1 MRHPPI
7 MVPKGRLQIC
17 CKFCQVSASCHSS
30 AMTPNNT
37 ADAPKTIGPHN
48 AVFIRKK
55 QRCRCLRPVAQARSF
70 PLYVLLRGGHFR
82 SMFCSVS
89 EKRGM
94 HEFAY
99 FSIGG
104 LPTKSGST
112 ASAAS
117 QYRLR
122 DLHVN
127 IMLNPHAATQVRMSS
142 YERQAGGNPKV
153 RVADNRGV
161 EPGGLRRL
169 VNLKGWAARQHP

>member
-37 ADAPKTIGPHN
+37 ADAPKTIRPYN

-55 QRCRCLRPVAQARSF
+55 QRRHCFGPVAQARLF
-70 PLYVLLRGGHFR
+70 PLYVLLRVGETRHAR
-82 SMFCSVS
+82 I
-89 EKRGM
+89 
-94 HEFAY
+94 AY

-117 QYRLR
+117 QYSLR
-122 DLHVN
+122 DLYVN

-142 YERQAGGNPKV
+142 YERQAGSNPKV
-153 RVADNRGV
+153 RVADYPDRIVALGC
-161 EPGGLRRL
+161 
-169 VNLKGWAARQHP
+169 K

>member
-1 MRHPPI
+1 
-7 MVPKGRLQIC
+7 
-17 CKFCQVSASCHSS
+17 
-30 AMTPNNT
+30 
-37 ADAPKTIGPHN
+37 
-48 AVFIRKK
+48 
-55 QRCRCLRPVAQARSF
+55 
-70 PLYVLLRGGHFR
+70 
-82 SMFCSVS
+82 MFCSVS

-142 YERQAGGNPKV
+142 YERQAGSNPKV
-153 RVADNRGV
+153 RVADDP
-161 EPGGLRRL
+161 PGTNPTLLYRHQPSSECAHYRRVDL
-169 VNLKGWAARQHP
+169 PRQDLLTWQR

>member
-1 MRHPPI
+1 
-7 MVPKGRLQIC
+7 
-17 CKFCQVSASCHSS
+17 
-30 AMTPNNT
+30 
-37 ADAPKTIGPHN
+37 
-48 AVFIRKK
+48 
-55 QRCRCLRPVAQARSF
+55 
-70 PLYVLLRGGHFR
+70 
-82 SMFCSVS
+82 MFCSVS

-117 QYRLR
+117 QYSLR